1 MMSTMTE
8 REGKH
13 EQETDS
19 NYRNSGYGRS
29 RIRPSWWTS
38 WRTSLPWW
46 TSPPSCAASSPPSSS
61 SSLRMGNRCCGNRN
75 SGHRARYRNSAACRC
90 RSCSYGCNPRSCRCC
105 TGSCCCA
112 SSCSCPA
119 DDRIQVVNVQSYRN
133 AYSQSENRLRIRVF
147 LVRFA

>member
-1 MMSTMTE
+1 MSTMTE

-13 EQETDS
+13 EQETD
-19 NYRNSGYGRS
+19 NNDRNSGYGRS
-29 RIRPSWWTS
+29 RIRPSRWTS
-38 WRTSLPWW
+38 WRTSFPSCS
-46 TSPPSCAASSPPSSS
+46 SPPSCAASSPPSSS
-61 SSLRMGNRCCGNRN
+61 PSSLRMGNRCCGNRN
-75 SGHRARYRNSAACRC
+75 RRHCARYRCSYSRCC
-90 RSCSYGCNPRSCRCC
+90 RSRTYGCNPRSCRCC